1 MNTLDVKKV
10 VEIHNFDELYSWAKE
25 QFLAFEVVEGI
36 IPETEVDLEKA
47 WESYDFCI
55 DCPKDQLKF
64 KDMMQIRFIE
74 ELTEASVD
82 MENKDHFFEEITDAL
97 NFFLAGYIMLGVDM
111 KKLFDPNMLL
121 SHEDSP
127 IVPDRDTFSR
137 NAYYVV
143 EAVGYLC
150 NLLKN
155 RPWSQS
161 NYLVSMVDFN
171 ERLENLWVCFWH
183 FLGNLGLSSERLFDL
198 FARKLSVN
206 LFRIRSKY

>member
-82 MENKDHFFEEITDAL
+82 LDNQDHFHEEITDAL
-97 NFFLAGYIMLGVDM
+97 NFFLAGYIMLGTDF
-111 KKLFDPNMLL
+111 KKLPPPEYWIGVGKSQPVKTVLELRALFYQL
-121 SHEDSP
+121 
-127 IVPDRDTFSR
+127 
-137 NAYYVV
+137 V
-143 EAVGYLC
+143 EATGYLC

-171 ERLENLWVCFWH
+171 ERLESLWCLFWQA
-183 FLGNLGLSSERLFDL
+183 LGALNLGPDEIFDL